1 MSDILSFGHSASTIL
16 YTPLTYAY
24 DNASTGWLFTPSG
37 HTTVLSNASFHLEWN
52 GKGIHVGGAAGE
64 VLVSL
69 DGGAL
74 NQVPVNGNTLV
85 DYPSLG
91 YGSHSL
97 TVTNPTGGNM
107 TVSSF
112 SLLGVQKY
120 QEGYVSLCWPLH
132 DLTMS

>member
-1 MSDILSFGHSASTIL
+1 MSDILSFGHSATTIL

-24 DNASTGWLFTPSG
+24 DNASTGWLLTPSG
-37 HTTVLSNASFHLEWN
+37 HTTIFPNASFHIEWN
-52 GKGIHVGGAAGE
+52 GKGIQVGGAAGE
-64 VLVSL
+64 ILVSL
-69 DGGAL
+69 DGGAFSRT
-74 NQVPVNGNTLV
+74 PVNGNTLV

-112 SLLGVQKY
+112 SLLDVQKF
-120 QEGYVSLCWPLH
+120 QEGYVSFSSLLRG
-132 DLTMS
+132 LTIS